1 MVDAAEQN
9 RTIEF
14 DNLSSHPQSEGDLTA
29 EDIRRSIE
37 ESLQALRSELQDLQ
51 SRGTELLTEMGQA
64 APEDKARL
72 LQEWKANSAHKQ
84 QTMHRI
90 SALEQRLNAH
100 IKAPE
105 ISTALHNIQNAAGDK
120 ANTKLEVDSEGNL
133 RLAVEHLQPTPFSF
147 RISDGHLTFDNTNI
161 SKDQLKEMLG
171 TLEKMGIKNIRLPE
185 GLDAALAD
193 TLTQAMDE
201 RRQDED
207 SRYSR
212 DGNTPV
218 SMSGEEEPEFPVRP
232 DEAQSLNMPEPKEP
246 PKFSYDYNE
255 FKHKLEFDILQRNM
269 GKREGL
275 SFFHTKSNGYDKW
288 YVYDTEN
295 PDNFDTDGA
304 VAKDGSVKNKNAF
317 VIWSKEKSDGSLEL
331 GYSMPAGKG
340 IGNALADKLISLH
353 KDRGYTHI
361 KFGDLTDDD
370 AGTFRTRCAR
380 LGIIPVGIGI
390 NEKHA
395 ADMVKEAAGKLSETE
410 LQTFKWRLAQQM
422 RANLRN
428 QGKSVSGDRTEDYIN
443 ELEGNYHFT
452 PFKKAYD
459 GVLKKMIED
468 ESKSRKAEDAIG
480 AVNAFEKVFEA
491 YRGGSD
497 LDNPSKITL
506 GAALNPENNLFTEEE
521 IAAIKARFAEKGKVI
536 DGEQTMNKL
545 SKEDLGDM
553 FQAILPIQKKETIKN
568 LTARVN
574 EYDNKKDKDDTVKD
588 EIVQANQTMSNIF
601 EIMDSKGISKMSFSK
616 ISNTLRFGGNQA
628 QSQQQQ
634 QSHNPQSYGRG
645 DGGR

>member
-14 DNLSSHPQSEGDLTA
+14 DKLSSRPLSEGDLTA
-29 EDIRRSIE
+29 EDIRRNLE
-37 ESLQALRSELQDLQ
+37 EPLRALRSELQDLQ
-51 SRGTELLTEMGQA
+51 ARGTELLTEMGSA
-64 APEDKARL
+64 TPEDKARL
-72 LQEWKANSAHKQ
+72 MQEWKANSAQKQ

-90 SALEQRLNAH
+90 SALEKQLGAH
-100 IKAPE
+100 LKAPE
-105 ISTALHNIQNAAGDK
+105 LSTALHNIQSAAGNR

-133 RLAVEHLQPTPFSF
+133 RLAVEHLKPTPFSF

-171 TLEKMGIKNIRLPE
+171 TLEKMGIKDIRLPE

-193 TLTQAMDE
+193 NLTQAMDE
-201 RRQDED
+201 RRQAED
-207 SRYSR
+207 NNYSR
-212 DGNTPV
+212 DGGEPV
-218 SMSGEEEPEFPVRP
+218 TMSGEGEQQFPIRP
-232 DEAQSLNMPEPKEP
+232 QEAANIETPEPKEP
-246 PKFSYDYNE
+246 PKFSYDYKE
-255 FKHKLEFDILQRNM
+255 FKHKLEFDVLQRNM

-275 SFFHTKSNGYDKW
+275 SFFHTTSNGYDKW

-304 VAKDGSVKNKNAF
+304 IGKDGAVKNKNAF
-317 VIWSKEKSDGSLEL
+317 VIWAKEKSDGALEL
-331 GYSMPAGKG
+331 GFSMPAGKG
-340 IGNALADKLISLH
+340 IGNALADKLITLH

-370 AGTFRTRCAR
+370 AGTFRNRCAR

-395 ADMVKEAAGKLSETE
+395 AEMVQEAGKKLSDVE

-428 QGKSVSGDRTEDYIN
+428 QGKSVDGDRTEDYIK

-480 AVNAFEKVFEA
+480 AVNAFKKIFEA
-491 YRGGSD
+491 YRGSSD

-506 GAALNPENNLFTEEE
+506 GAVLNPENNMFTAEE
-521 IAAIKARFAEKGKVI
+521 ISAIKARFAEQGKTL
-536 DGEQTMNKL
+536 DPEQTMNKL
-545 SKEDLGDM
+545 SKEDLGNM
-553 FQAILPIQKKETIKN
+553 FQAILPIQKKETIKD

-616 ISNTLRFGGNQA
+616 ISNTLRFSG
-628 QSQQQQ
+628 
-634 QSHNPQSYGRG
+634 NPQQPQPQSRNPQQYNHGGEGR
-645 DGGR
+645 

>member
-14 DNLSSHPQSEGDLTA
+14 DKLSSRPLSEGDLTA
-29 EDIRRSIE
+29 EDIRRNLE
-37 ESLQALRSELQDLQ
+37 EPLRTLRSELQDLET
-51 SRGTELLTEMGQA
+51 RGAELLTEMSSA
-64 APEDKARL
+64 TPEDKARL
-72 LQEWKANSAHKQ
+72 MQEWKANSAQKQ

-90 SALEQRLNAH
+90 SALEKQLGAH
-100 IKAPE
+100 LKAPE
-105 ISTALHNIQNAAGDK
+105 VSTALHNIQSAAGNR

-133 RLAVEHLQPTPFSF
+133 RLAVEHLKPTPFSF

-161 SKDQLKEMLG
+161 SQDQLKEMLG
-171 TLEKMGIKNIRLPE
+171 TLEKMGIKDIRLPE

-193 TLTQAMDE
+193 NLTQAMDE
-201 RRQDED
+201 RRQEED
-207 SRYSR
+207 NNYSR
-212 DGNTPV
+212 DGSEPV
-218 SMSGEEEPEFPVRP
+218 TMSGAGEQQFPIRP
-232 DEAQSLNMPEPKEP
+232 DEAAHIDTPEPKEP
-246 PKFSYDYNE
+246 PKFSYDYKE
-255 FKHKLEFDILQRNM
+255 FKHKLEFDVLQRNM

-275 SFFHTKSNGYDKW
+275 SFFHTTSNGYDKW
-288 YVYDTEN
+288 YVYDSEN

-304 VAKDGSVKNKNAF
+304 IGKDGAVKNKNAF
-317 VIWSKEKSDGSLEL
+317 VIWAKEKSDGALEL
-331 GYSMPAGKG
+331 GFSMPAGKG
-340 IGNALADKLISLH
+340 ISNALADKLISLH

-395 ADMVKEAAGKLSETE
+395 ADMVKEAAGKLSDTE

-428 QGKSVSGDRTEDYIN
+428 QGKGVAGDRTEDYIN

-468 ESKSRKAEDAIG
+468 EKRSRKAENAIG
-480 AVNAFEKVFEA
+480 ATYALEKVFEA
-491 YRGGSD
+491 YRGGADVDS
-497 LDNPSKITL
+497 PSKITL
-506 GAALNPENNLFTEEE
+506 GEVLKPENNLFTEDE
-521 IAAIKARFAEKGKVI
+521 ISAIKARFAEQGKTL
-536 DGEQTMNKL
+536 DPEQTMNKL

-553 FQAILPIQKKETIKN
+553 FQAILPIQQKQVAKD
-568 LTARVN
+568 LTAKVS
-574 EYDNKKDKDDTVKD
+574 EYDNKKDKDDAVKE
-588 EIVQANQTMSNIF
+588 EIDNANQTISRISG
-601 EIMDSKGISKMSFSK
+601 ELEQKGVSKMYFPS
-616 ISNTLRFGGNQA
+616 ISRSLRFSGN
-628 QSQQQQ
+628 QQQQ
-634 QSHNPQSYGRG
+634 QSQSRNPQQYNRGGEGR
-645 DGGR
+645 

>member
-14 DNLSSHPQSEGDLTA
+14 DKLSSRPLSEGDFTA
-29 EDIRRSIE
+29 EDIRRNLE
-37 ESLQALRSELQDLQ
+37 EPLRALRSELQDLQ
-51 SRGTELLTEMGQA
+51 ARGTELLTEMGSA
-64 APEDKARL
+64 TPENKARL
-72 LQEWKANSAHKQ
+72 MQEWKANSAQKQ

-90 SALEQRLNAH
+90 SALEKQLGAH
-100 IKAPE
+100 LKAPE
-105 ISTALHNIQNAAGDK
+105 VSTALHNIQSAAGNR

-133 RLAVEHLQPTPFSF
+133 RLAVEHLKPTPFSF

-161 SKDQLKEMLG
+161 SQDQLKEMLG
-171 TLEKMGIKNIRLPE
+171 TLEKMGIKDIRLPE

-193 TLTQAMDE
+193 NLTQAMDE
-201 RRQDED
+201 RRQAED
-207 SRYSR
+207 NNYSR
-212 DGNTPV
+212 DGGEPV
-218 SMSGEEEPEFPVRP
+218 TMSGAGEQQFPIRP
-232 DEAQSLNMPEPKEP
+232 DEAAHIDTPEPKEP
-246 PKFSYDYNE
+246 PKFSYDYKE
-255 FKHKLEFDILQRNM
+255 FKHKLEFDVLQRNM

-275 SFFHTKSNGYDKW
+275 SFFHTTSKGYDKW
-288 YVYDTEN
+288 YVYDSEN

-304 VAKDGSVKNKNAF
+304 IGKDGAVKNKNAF
-317 VIWSKEKSDGSLEL
+317 VIWAKEKSDGALEL
-331 GYSMPAGKG
+331 GFSMPAGKG
-340 IGNALADKLISLH
+340 ISNALADKLISLH

-361 KFGDLTDDD
+361 KFGDLSEDDV
-370 AGTFRTRCAR
+370 GTFRTRCAR

-390 NEKHA
+390 NEKNA
-395 ADMVKEAAGKLSETE
+395 AEMVQEASKRLSDVE

-422 RANLRN
+422 RANLRS
-428 QGKSVSGDRTEDYIN
+428 QGNSVSGDRTEDYIN

-480 AVNAFEKVFEA
+480 AVNAFKKIFEA
-491 YRGGSD
+491 YRGGND
-497 LDNPSKITL
+497 LDNPSKITV
-506 GAALNPENNLFTEEE
+506 GAVLNPENNLFTAEE
-521 IAAIKARFAEKGKVI
+521 ISAIKARFAEQNKTL
-536 DGEQTMNKL
+536 DPEQTMNKL

-553 FQAILPIQKKETIKN
+553 FQAILPIQKKETIKD

-601 EIMDSKGISKMSFSK
+601 EIMDSKGIGKMSFSK
-616 ISNTLRFGGNQA
+616 ISNTLRFSGN
-628 QSQQQQ
+628 QQQQ
-634 QSHNPQSYGRG
+634 QSQSRNPQQYNRGGEGR
-645 DGGR
+645 